1 MFNTPRMPYT
11 AGLLG
16 SIPSLETSG
25 GRLRPIKGTP
35 PSLINLPTGCPFS
48 PRCPMATEVCTT
60 EEPVLEET
68 DGGAHYAACHHWPK
82 LAERADPT
90 AIFRTNSEITP

>member
-1 MFNTPRMPYT
+1 
-11 AGLLG
+11 
-16 SIPSLETSG
+16 
-25 GRLRPIKGTP
+25 
-35 PSLINLPTGCPFS
+35 
-48 PRCPMATEVCTT
+48 MATEVCTT